1 MESPKKSSKKAVK
14 IVEEARADK
23 GFNFF
28 VLNMFIGNFQTV
40 DEGRQAVINFCGLKD
55 DEQMFAWSRDV
66 SFMKI

>member
-1 MESPKKSSKKAVK
+1 MESPKKSSKKV
-14 IVEEARADK
+14 VEEARADK

-28 VLNMFIGNFQTV
+28 VLNVFIGNFQTV
-40 DEGRQAVINFCGLKD
+40 DEGRQGVIDFCGLKD

>member
-1 MESPKKSSKKAVK
+1 MESPKKSSKKA
-14 IVEEARADK
+14 VEEARADK

-28 VLNMFIGNFQTV
+28 VLNVFIGNFQTV
-40 DEGRQAVINFCGLKD
+40 DEGGQGVINFCGLKD